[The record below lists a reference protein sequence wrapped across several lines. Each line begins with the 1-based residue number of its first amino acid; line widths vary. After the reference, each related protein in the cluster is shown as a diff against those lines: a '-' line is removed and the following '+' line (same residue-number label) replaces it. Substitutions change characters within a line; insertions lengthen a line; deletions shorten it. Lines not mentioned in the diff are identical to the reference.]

1 MNRAIDLYMTLL
13 KALMGLLLAG
23 MVVLVFGNVVM
34 RYVFDSGISVS
45 DELARWFFVWM
56 VFAGAVV
63 GVREHRHLGL
73 DTVVRMLSPAG
84 RKVCFLLSHGLML
97 FASVLLVKGSWT
109 QTLIN
114 WNVSAPATGLSV
126 GLFYGTGIV
135 FGVSTIVIFAW
146 ELFLFLTGRLSA
158 DVLIDAHEREES

>member
-13 KALMGLLLAG
+13 KALTGLLLAG

-56 VFAGAVV
+56 VFSGAVV

-84 RKVCFLLSHGLML
+84 RKACFLLSHGLML
-97 FASVLLVKGSWT
+97 FASALLVKGSWT

-135 FGVSTIVIFAW
+135 FGVSSIVIFAR

-158 DVLIDAHEREES
+158 DVLIGAHEREES